1 MDIKKFALVG
11 TALAIVL
18 GGVVGYAVVSRQP
31 YLAVIAVVTALVL
44 LRVARGRVEKV
55 LLDERIERVSEK
67 ASRRALELFSIS
79 AALLSAL
86 LIALGNSTGY
96 ILGFSVCAILILYLG
111 FYAFYSRSSV

>member
-1 MDIKKFALVG
+1 LVG

-44 LRVARGRVEKV
+44 LRVARGRVEEV

-67 ASRRALELFSIS
+67 ASTLSIRGVPYENQNKGIPS
-79 AALLSAL
+79 
-86 LIALGNSTGY
+86 
-96 ILGFSVCAILILYLG
+96 
-111 FYAFYSRSSV
+111 